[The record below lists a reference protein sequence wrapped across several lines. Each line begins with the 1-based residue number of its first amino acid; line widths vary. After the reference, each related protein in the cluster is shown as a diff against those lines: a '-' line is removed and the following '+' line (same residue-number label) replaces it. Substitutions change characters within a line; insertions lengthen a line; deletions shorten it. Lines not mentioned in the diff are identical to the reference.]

1 MTIYNAVTMGSYG
14 SEWQHKGYCGRGPVA
29 DLLDCHQG
37 RPALVVGSGE
47 GVFEQ
52 VREASARLSDP
63 VVLAANDVGMYLPKL
78 DHWVS
83 LHADNLGTWKTVRW
97 LHAREKEQ
105 TVYHGVDARPFIDV
119 NWEGLTPLF
128 CLSGYFAMQLA
139 WLMGCAPIVLCGCP
153 GDTTRRFFD
162 LDARQDFGYGGAV
175 SGSDHG
181 VREQIEQ
188 EMRRLPELKATVR
201 SMSGWTKTF
210 FGEV

>member
-1 MTIYNAVTMGSYG
+1 MTTRNAASMGSYL
-14 SEWQHKGYCGRGPVA
+14 SDWQHKGYCGRGPVTG
-29 DLLDCHQG
+29 LLDCHQG
-37 RPALVVGSGE
+37 RPALVVGNGE

-52 VREASARLSDP
+52 VREASVRLSDP
-63 VVLAANDVGMYLPKL
+63 VVFAANDVGMYLPKL

-83 LHADNLGTWKTVRW
+83 LHTDNLGAWKAVRW
-97 LHAREKEQ
+97 LHAREKEVTQ
-105 TVYHGVDARPFIDV
+105 YHGVDARPFIDH

-153 GDTTRRFFD
+153 GDSTRRFFD
-162 LDARQDFGYGGAV
+162 VEARQDFGYGGMQ
-175 SGSDHG
+175 SGSDRG

-188 EMRRLPELKATVR
+188 EMKRMPELKAVVR
-201 SMSGWTKTF
+201 SMSGWTKEF